1 MATTFTA
8 RRGGHRSDKCLKG
21 SSFWHVAPG
30 AVYYEGDMPQ
40 VSAEAHDR
48 SDRPRSLLPRGMREL
63 QDRFDGRRVA
73 DGLVI
78 KLNL

>member
-1 MATTFTA
+1 
-8 RRGGHRSDKCLKG
+8 
-21 SSFWHVAPG
+21 
-30 AVYYEGDMPQ
+30 MPQ